1 MKVSWK
7 EIKKYSDIKFE
18 FYNGVA
24 KVTINRPKVYNAF
37 RPETNNEMLD
47 NKRRIIL
54 VNGLKKIPGVKVSEP
69 KGAFYCI
76 AELPVNDSEDFAKWL
91 LENYDLDKKTI
102 MIAPA
107 GGFYSTPNSG
117 KNQVRIAYVLNENDL
132 KTSIEILRTGLIE
145 YCK

>member
-1 MKVSWK
+1 M
-7 EIKKYSDIKFE
+7 
-18 FYNGVA
+18 
-24 KVTINRPKVYNAF
+24 
-37 RPETNNEMLD
+37 
-47 NKRRIIL
+47 
-54 VNGLKKIPGVKVSEP
+54 SEP